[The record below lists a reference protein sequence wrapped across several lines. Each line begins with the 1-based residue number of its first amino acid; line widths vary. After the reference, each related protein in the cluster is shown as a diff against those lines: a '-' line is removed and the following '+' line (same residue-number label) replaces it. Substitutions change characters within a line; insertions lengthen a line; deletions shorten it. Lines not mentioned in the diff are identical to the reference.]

1 MGLTPVSKY
10 VTFVFERYV
19 TG

>member
-1 MGLTPVSKY
+1 MGLTLISKY